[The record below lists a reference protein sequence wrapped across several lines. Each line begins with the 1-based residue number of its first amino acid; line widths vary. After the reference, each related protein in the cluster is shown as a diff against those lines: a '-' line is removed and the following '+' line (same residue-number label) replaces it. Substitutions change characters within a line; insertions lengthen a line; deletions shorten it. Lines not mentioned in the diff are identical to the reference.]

1 MTQVYVMSVNPKY
14 GTQTVGA
21 YYDGDVTF
29 AEVVKDLEANHFE
42 IRKVEFEKRDSFN
55 TFIITV
61 V

>member
-1 MTQVYVMSVNPKY
+1 MTQVYIMDYNPKY

-21 YYDGDVTF
+21 YYDGEITF
-29 AEVVKDLEANHFE
+29 ADIIKDLEVNQME